1 MLKAVGLFEFTT
13 LGAFGPRVFS
23 FWAVSPDAGGSMS
36 VWPSGIK
43 QNSSLKGSE
52 GALISVS
59 VNVEPR
65 LLEDLLEALAR
76 LQFPINP
83 QIYHDAAVRYFYADG
98 RDEMQRTT
106 LVEFPAYAD
115 RLPEIRQLVEASG
128 FSPDSL
134 HVTSML
140 EEINADPGPEPAPE
154 GAPYLSRV
162 LMKHVHAVAAH

>member
-1 MLKAVGLFEFTT
+1 
-13 LGAFGPRVFS
+13 
-23 FWAVSPDAGGSMS
+23 MS
-36 VWPSGIK
+36 VWPQRIK

-59 VNVEPR
+59 VSVEPR
-65 LLEDLLEALAR
+65 LLEELLEALAR

-83 QIYHDAAVRYFYADG
+83 QIYHDAAVRYYYADG
-98 RDEMQRTT
+98 REEMQPTT

-115 RLPEIRQLVEASG
+115 RLPEIRQLLETCG

-140 EEINADPGPEPAPE
+140 DEIHADPGPEPAPE

-162 LMKHVHAVAAH
+162 LLKHLHAAAAH